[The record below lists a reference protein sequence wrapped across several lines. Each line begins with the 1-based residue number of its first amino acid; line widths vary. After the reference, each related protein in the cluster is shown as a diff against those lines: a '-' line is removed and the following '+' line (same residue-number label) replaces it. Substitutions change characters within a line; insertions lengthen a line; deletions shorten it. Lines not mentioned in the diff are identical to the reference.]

1 MEGPGHTDEACRD
14 QWLEAHLCMLH
25 LVPFITEIETRGLVM
40 KKKASSEKNDH
51 NGCKNNW
58 RGSEKISIPMSENR
72 FLTSLIR
79 QVIFSRCHI
88 LYFYEWRAHEIS
100 PIDNLTALYIV
111 GTDDWIFEGLILWLK
126 FTSCTLMFYKMD
138 NICTEKGLLNI
149 KLIFIKLHN

>member
-1 MEGPGHTDEACRD
+1 
-14 QWLEAHLCMLH
+14 
-25 LVPFITEIETRGLVM
+25 M

-88 LYFYEWRAHEIS
+88 LENGQLQKNRSFANH
-100 PIDNLTALYIV
+100 
-111 GTDDWIFEGLILWLK
+111 
-126 FTSCTLMFYKMD
+126 KMAIIRVYLVQD
-138 NICTEKGLLNI
+138 KIG
-149 KLIFIKLHN
+149 